1 MTTALLAVWTT
12 VATREEAQHIAE
24 ACVREKLA
32 ACVQLS
38 TIDSVYEWQ
47 GALQQEPEVRL
58 VLKTTAARYPALA
71 RRLRALHPYEL
82 PAIFALPVAEAS
94 ADYIAWVEDRTHVAA

>member
-12 VATREEAQHIAE
+12 VATREAAQRVAE

-47 GALQQEPEVRL
+47 GALQQEAEVRL

-71 RRLRALHPYEL
+71 TRLRELHPYDL

-94 ADYIAWVEDRTHVAA
+94 ADYIAWVEAQTRAAP